1 MPASRKAPWLI
12 CYDIA
17 DPHRLRRVHAIAS
30 RHAVPFQYSLFCREA
45 TRREVARIVDLLAEA
60 INPKE
65 DDLRA
70 YPLLT
75 GVPQRHYGR
84 GRLPDGVLIEGQ
96 TSFFNS

>member
-1 MPASRKAPWLI
+1 MPASRKTPWLI

-17 DPHRLRRVHAIAS
+17 DPRRLQRVHAIAC

-45 TRREVARIVDLLAEA
+45 TRKEIAMILDTLAEA
-60 INPKE
+60 IDPRH

-84 GRLPDGVLIEGQ
+84 GRLPEGVL
-96 TSFFNS
+96 FAR

>member
-1 MPASRKAPWLI
+1 M
-12 CYDIA
+12 
-17 DPHRLRRVHAIAS
+17 
-30 RHAVPFQYSLFCREA
+30 
-45 TRREVARIVDLLAEA
+45 ARIVDLLAEA